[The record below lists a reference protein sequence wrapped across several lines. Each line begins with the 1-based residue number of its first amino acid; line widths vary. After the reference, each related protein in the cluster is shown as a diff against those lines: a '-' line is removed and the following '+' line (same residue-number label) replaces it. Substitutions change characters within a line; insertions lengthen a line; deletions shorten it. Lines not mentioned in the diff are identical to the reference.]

1 MSKSYSNII
10 NNKTANIYYEVHG
23 KGEALVLLH
32 GNGENLEYF
41 KNQIEYFSNKYMV
54 IAIDTR
60 GHGKSTKGNIPFDF
74 WLFSDDVISILD
86 KVNIKKA
93 HILGFSDG
101 GNTALHLGL
110 KYPDRIRSLILNG
123 ANFNPN
129 GVKFLVQAPVILG
142 YYLSIIFSLC
152 SNKAKNNRDI
162 LNLMVNEPKL
172 SKEQLEKIKIP
183 TLVIAGDNDMI
194 KENHT
199 KLISRLIE
207 NSEVNI
213 ISNSS
218 HFVAAENPKE
228 FNKIVEDF
236 LNKHKIED

>member
-1 MSKSYSNII
+1 MNESYSDII
-10 NNKTANIYYEVHG
+10 TNKTADIYYEVYG
-23 KGEALVLLH
+23 NGEPIVFLH

-74 WLFSDDVISILD
+74 WLFADDVISVLD
-86 KVNIKKA
+86 SLNIKKV

-110 KYPDRIRSLILNG
+110 KYHNRIKSLILNG

-129 GVKFLVQAPVILG
+129 GVKFLVQAPVIME
-142 YYLSIIFSLC
+142 YYISRLFSLF

-162 LNLMVNEPKL
+162 LNLMVSNPKL
-172 SKEQLEKIKIP
+172 SEEQLQKIKIP
-183 TLVIAGDNDMI
+183 ALVVAGDNDMI

-199 KLISRLIE
+199 KLISRLIQ

-218 HFVAAENPKE
+218 HFVASENPKE
-228 FNKIVEDF
+228 FNNVVEDF
-236 LNKHKIED
+236 LNKHKI